1 MFFAISVTNMASAR
15 SIISKDLIM
24 GSKVFYRIMDN
35 RKNQLSENTKILS
48 MDFAFKQSILSAD
61 YETLLSIVDNLKDR
75 VKADYASLV
84 SLEYTIMADTLQPD
98 LRGKRYASQELI
110 EKTEEEGEVSSITT
124 RDGGYFQIV
133 IVPILA
139 PDPIA
144 WLVIGFM
151 INDTVLKDISSLIIA
166 QISVFHL
173 SANGKLNLVASTL
186 SEDLRKYLVGQVN
199 VNILN
204 AEEEQSL
211 RLGQSEYIS
220 FIILMEKRKGS
231 SFFILLQRSLNEVLR
246 PYNLLRTRFA
256 IITLISLLISFV
268 VSIRISRSV
277 TKPVSTIVVGVR
289 QIENGNYNINIEVNQ
304 KDELGELS
312 TAFNNMARGLQER
325 DLVSDLLGKVVS
337 PAIAKELLSKKV
349 ELGGEEKEVTILFS
363 DIRSFTTLSENT
375 TPTMIL
381 NLLNRYLTVM
391 SEIIERHGGVIDKYI
406 GDAIMALFGAPIS
419 HPDDVDRAL
428 NAALDMTEELEIL
441 NMDFQKSN
449 IPPINIGIGINTDI
463 VVAGNMGS
471 VVRHNYTVIGDGV
484 NLASRLEGL
493 TKNYNTRIIISE
505 STYKKAKEKYTIEQ
519 LGEVLV
525 KGKHKPTVIYALTGR
540 L

>member
-1 MFFAISVTNMASAR
+1 MASAR

-220 FIILMEKRKGS
+220 FISLMEKRKGS